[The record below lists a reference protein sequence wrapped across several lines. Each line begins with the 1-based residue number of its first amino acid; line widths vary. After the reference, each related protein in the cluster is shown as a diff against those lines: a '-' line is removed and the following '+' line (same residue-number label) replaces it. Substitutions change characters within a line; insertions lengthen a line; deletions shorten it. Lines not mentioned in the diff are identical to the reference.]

1 MKTLSQ
7 SFTYNVVAE
16 NPSTGDFY
24 VSESNIESKAQ
35 AYQLFDSLVNQHKY
49 TAVRVDRTCVTVN
62 ALPNNKTESAIPIS
76 YPLKPSILIP
86 IKPPINITMTKVLG
100 TLHIALPPICALII
114 PTLTIAKKWSNP
126 NTG

>member
-62 ALPNNKTESAIPIS
+62 ALPNNETE
-76 YPLKPSILIP
+76 
-86 IKPPINITMTKVLG
+86 VLVSDRW
-100 TLHIALPPICALII
+100 LDKDYNSVV
-114 PTLTIAKKWSNP
+114 TIEKGVQGYHSF
-126 NTG
+126 GV